1 MQPRPGAAADTK
13 EQITMAINITLTLTD
28 EDKQTLRTAAYG
40 AVSLMAAAGAAGS
53 PHKVATQGSIA
64 LASATGPIGY
74 VLAEKSKIKGLN
86 GKSVAEIADH
96 VLPALTEA
104 MSVLKKQDPAEAA
117 NFRSTVLVA
126 LDAGTRT
133 GKNQSNQSS
142 PVMAEMTRKITDAL
156 DAA

>member
-13 EQITMAINITLTLTD
+13 EQITMAINLTLTLTD

-117 NFRSTVLVA
+117 NFRGTVLVA

-133 GKNQSNQSS
+133 GKNQSS

>member
-1 MQPRPGAAADTK
+1 
-13 EQITMAINITLTLTD
+13 MAINLTLTLTD

-53 PHKVATQGSIA
+53 PHKVATRGNIA

-117 NFRSTVLVA
+117 NFRGTVLVA

-133 GKNQSNQSS
+133 GKNQSS